1 MKERIKELMKEGM
14 QAALKN
20 VALLVVAMLMTSQ
33 AHAVEPADD
42 ASHDVLITGFAVSQP
57 AQFTDVQDVAH
68 GFPRELAKRLEQA
81 QMMKVKLVP
90 ELLSVSWNPDA
101 PGKKLLAEM
110 STLHHARYIVAGVVT
125 NGGQFDIP
133 VLFGLFAK
141 HRRSFE
147 VELMIYDAQTGQR
160 VNHLSFSG
168 LTSGDA
174 QIGREQSFGGAGFAS
189 TAYGKT
195 IMEVADQAAQA
206 VTASLAMQ
214 P

>member
-1 MKERIKELMKEGM
+1 MKERIKQRTKESMKAGWKKAVLLTG
-14 QAALKN
+14 AALTTT
-20 VALLVVAMLMTSQ
+20 VYASELAG
-33 AHAVEPADD
+33 E

-68 GFPRELAKRLEQA
+68 GFPRELGKRLEQA

-90 ELLSVSWNPDA
+90 ELLSVGWEPEA

-110 STLHHARYIVAGVVT
+110 GTLHHARYIVAGTVT

-141 HRRSFE
+141 HRRSFD

-160 VNHLSFSG
+160 VSHLSFSG

-174 QIGREQSFGGAGFAS
+174 LIGREQAFGGAGFAS